1 MKRATLIICLL
12 LICTILLTVF
22 ASCKKNDLEYEDFK
36 YRIHYEENNN
46 YVRIVD
52 LTEQGKQKEVL
63 IIPTTIEGIPVKFI
77 EKPHW
82 SLFGETSTIWQS
94 TKLKKVFIPSNI
106 NIAECTFDG
115 CSQLKQIFIILGN
128 DDKAVFNTVTF
139 TRMRVDA
146 DVLVPKDY
154 YNLNSRFT
162 IIKPANI
169 NYYFNYKNSDNDGVY
184 WIDNVE
190 QGERI
195 LDIPPTEPTRKGW
208 TFGGWY
214 TEPECINKWEFTN
227 TVPENGV
234 DLYAK
239 WL

>member
-106 NIAECTFDG
+106 YIAYYTFDG
-115 CSQLKQIFIILGN
+115 CTALSQVFIVLGN
-128 DDKAVFNTVTF
+128 DDDKSFGYDPLESLKADIF
-139 TRMRVDA
+139 
-146 DVLVPKDY
+146 VPYEY
-154 YNLNSRFT
+154 YKNNNYSR
-162 IIKPANI
+162 IKPANI

-195 LDIPPTEPTRKGW
+195 IDIPPTAPTRKGW